1 MQHEQDCFVSATSQH
16 IDFAAAFARLAAAD
30 AIEETNT
37 LGGMNVRMVRV
48 AGGGPG
54 RWDSHSHSAET
65 AIVWSG
71 DFSVE
76 FRNGTVSLTA
86 GQCCVVPVNAE
97 HRGTSQTG
105 AEVILL
111 TQLLAAS

>member
-1 MQHEQDCFVSATSQH
+1 MSTPGQSV
-16 IDFAAAFARLAAAD
+16 DFAAVFARLAVANAA
-30 AIEETNT
+30 EETIT

-48 AGGGPG
+48 PGGGPG
-54 RWDSHSHSAET
+54 CWDSHVHTAET

-76 FRNGTVSLTA
+76 FRDGTVSLTT
-86 GQCCVVPVNAE
+86 GQCCIVPVKAE
-97 HRGTSQTG
+97 HRGTSREG

-111 TQLLAAS
+111 TQLLTAN